1 LILCPLINSRTP
13 KNKTQPDSDV
23 EVQKSSD
30 LSLQTR
36 ENDPS
41 LPASARDP
49 SLPESA
55 RDPSLQASGGV
66 SGSVVLH
73 NSQTH
78 TPATRY
84 PSVLT
89 V

>member
-1 LILCPLINSRTP
+1 MIFQLGKHKRLEYEALKIKHNLILMS
-13 KNKTQPDSDV
+13 
-23 EVQKSSD
+23 
-30 LSLQTR
+30 SLQTP

-66 SGSVVLH
+66 SGSVVLR

-84 PSVLT
+84 PSVLA